1 MDKYRKNPDKLNKF
15 DLINLFQN
23 ARESRQG
30 A

>member
-15 DLINLFQN
+15 YLINLFQN